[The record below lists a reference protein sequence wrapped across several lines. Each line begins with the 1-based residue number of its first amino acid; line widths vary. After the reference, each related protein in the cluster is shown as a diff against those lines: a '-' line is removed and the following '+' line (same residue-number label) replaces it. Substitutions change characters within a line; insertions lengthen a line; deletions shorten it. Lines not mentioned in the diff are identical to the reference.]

1 MNLKKLGR
9 TLGMVAAVAIM
20 AMVLQGCG
28 GDDDNSSV
36 EQDLR
41 AQIEDLQGDLTAAN
55 TAKTAAETAQAAAE
69 AAQAAAEAAQA
80 EAEEAQATAEAR
92 RDTAVA
98 ERAAALAAQMVAE
111 TAQADAETAQMA
123 AETAQA
129 TAEAAQMTAE
139 TERDAANVAK
149 MMAEEAQADAETAQ
163 AAAEAAQADAEAAQ
177 MMAEADAEAA
187 QMAAEEAQMAAAAA
201 VEEAEMMAA
210 EAIAAAEAAAA
221 AETAAAQAAAE
232 AAAEAQ
238 AAAEAEAAAAEAAQM
253 AAAEAQAA
261 AEAETAA
268 AEAAVMEAAASVEAA
283 QAAQAAAEADKMAAD
298 EARMQAEADLAT
310 AQAAQAA
317 AEALQAVA
325 EDRATAAETA
335 QTAAEAAQATAET
348 AQAAAEEAQATAEA
362 AQAAA
367 EEAQAA
373 AEAALDS
380 GVAEALAAQQAA
392 ETERDEAN
400 AAKMAAEEA
409 QATAEAAQ
417 MAAETAQATA
427 EAAQMAAETARDNA
441 LAAKETAEDNLGAAN
456 TALTQANAALAQAN
470 TDLAA
475 ARADATK
482 YKEMYEEAKKQLDA
496 GGGPGTGTA
505 MHEAATMAAVALNNL
520 LTRNANPTFGSVS
533 MGCSTPSGQ
542 SNTTCV
548 ANDVVTVRSVARE
561 GSNLTFMVT
570 EGTGTG
576 TNTGAAADATLF
588 DTAKHSP
595 TSVSAPSG
603 WMAVAMANGPTGGV
617 TNRAVVY
624 TNIEAPKR
632 VAFNGPKLERDVN
645 NNDTL
650 TDVGDADWNVV
661 GEYLSINLD
670 TFANKADDT
679 ANDNPNVKLALP
691 SNLTFSSANRA
702 NAAPSTS
709 YAGTYDG
716 AAGMYICTSVTVG
729 NCGWRRN
736 EVNDVTYV
744 VAYGIWEFRP
754 ASGAQTV
761 SEDTD
766 YLVFGAWL
774 NESVASSAARN
785 AGVFANGSDLFTAG
799 NINGLE
805 GKATYS
811 GPASGNYAKR
821 LSRSTMA
828 AAGRFTAT
836 ATLTADFGAAN
847 AGGTIKGSVNDF
859 VIPIPVDGIVD
870 SNPNWVVTLGGTNTD
885 ESVNISA
892 DNNQTT
898 GTSGGNADGVNWS
911 GTWGAQFFG
920 DTPNEADA
928 HPTGIAGVFRA
939 LQVNP
944 VATIDDSPNP
954 AYNPNF
960 PEVRRLTTGNEI
972 HHADQGFVGVVGA
985 FGAELQD

>member
-41 AQIEDLQGDLTAAN
+41 AQIETLQGQLTTAN
-55 TAKTAAETAQAAAE
+55 TAKTDAEAAQMAAETAQATAEAAQMAAE
-69 AAQAAAEAAQA
+69 AARKDAEAL
-80 EAEEAQATAEAR
+80 

-149 MMAEEAQADAETAQ
+149 MMAEEAQAT
-163 AAAEAAQADAEAAQ
+163 AEAARMMAEEAQATAEAAR

-187 QMAAEEAQMAAAAA
+187 RMAAEEAKMAAAAA
-201 VEEAEMMAA
+201 VEAAEMMAA

-221 AETAAAQAAAE
+221 AETAAAQAATE

-238 AAAEAEAAAAEAAQM
+238 AAAEAEEAAAEAAQM

-261 AEAETAA
+261 AEAEKAA

-325 EDRATAAETA
+325 EDRATAAEEA
-335 QTAAEAAQATAET
+335 QMTAEAAQATAET
-348 AQAAAEEAQATAEA
+348 AQAAAEAAQATAEA

-409 QATAEAAQ
+409 QATAQAAQ
-417 MAAETAQATA
+417 AAAEALQATA

-470 TDLAA
+470 TDLAT

-482 YKEMYEEAKKQLDA
+482 YKEMYEEAKKQLD
-496 GGGPGTGTA
+496 GGPGAPDAA
-505 MHEAATMAAVALNNL
+505 MHEAARMAAEAIQAVSAETPNFS
-520 LTRNANPTFGSVS
+520 ASVS
-533 MGCSTPSGQ
+533 LGCSDAVVE
-542 SNTTCV
+542 TTGDQAANCTDD
-548 ANDVVTVRSVARE
+548 ANDEVSISSVTRI
-561 GSNLTFMVT
+561 GSTLKFKVT
-570 EGTGTG
+570 EGTG
-576 TNTGAAADATLF
+576 NTQVTKF
-588 DTAKHSP
+588 DTSKHSP
-595 TSVSAPSG
+595 TSVAAPDG
-603 WMAVAMANGPTGGV
+603 WMAVALTNAKSGGR
-617 TNRAVVY
+617 TDRAVVY
-624 TNIEAPKR
+624 TNIEAPESKAFTTQYR
-632 VAFNGPKLERDVN
+632 AQLGSNGYITVSTADAKIDLAPKSPLTAAREREYVA
-645 NNDTL
+645 
-650 TDVGDADWNVV
+650 
-661 GEYLSINLD
+661 
-670 TFANKADDT
+670 ANS
-679 ANDNPNVKLALP
+679 V
-691 SNLTFSSANRA
+691 
-702 NAAPSTS
+702 S
-709 YAGTYDG
+709 YSGTYHGASGTYDCVHSDGCTFYRSVQPDDSVEIVLTTGTTGTG
-716 AAGMYICTSVTVG
+716 AADSD
-729 NCGWRRN
+729 NAWRF
-736 EVNDVTYV
+736 T
-744 VAYGIWEFRP
+744 P
-754 ASGAQTV
+754 ASGAQAIV
-761 SEDTD
+761 ADGD
-766 YLVFGAWL
+766 YLVFGGWL
-774 NESVASSAARN
+774 TEATNTASSRNVAA
-785 AGVFANGSDLFTAG
+785 FSNGADPFTAS
-799 NINGLE
+799 NIEGLT
-805 GKATYS
+805 GRATYS
-811 GPASGNYAKR
+811 GPAAGYYAKR
-821 LSRSTMA
+821 NRLSTAA

-836 ATLTADFGAAN
+836 ATLKADFGATN
-847 AGGTIKGSVNDF
+847 APGTISGTVADF
-859 VIPIPVDGIVD
+859 VIPNPVDGIVG
-870 SNPNWVVTLGGTNTD
+870 SNPDWSVTLTGTQANNTATAVGADTSGVTAGAAGGIAWAGEWGAEFYGN
-885 ESVNISA
+885 
-892 DNNQTT
+892 TT
-898 GTSGGNADGVNWS
+898 GVATAL
-911 GTWGAQFFG
+911 
-920 DTPNEADA
+920 
-928 HPTGIAGVFRA
+928 PTGIAGVFEA
-939 LQVNP
+939 QQTGTGVNP
-944 VATIDDSPNP
+944 Q
-954 AYNPNF
+954 
-960 PEVRRLTTGNEI
+960 PEYEGLGADARIKRT
-972 HHADQGFVGVVGA
+972 DQGFVGVVGA
-985 FGAELQD
+985 FGAELQ